1 MKTRYGTSQ
10 ASTITNVHRAKKF
23 RVYIKHNQKLYEI
36 FQVIFHLPK
45 LTNKLQIFVAFPEF
59 MSSKGLVSKVTFP
72 ANKKK
77 AKKLSLV
84 PGGKTTSH
92 LVKYSHAENGYAHFS
107 QDKKVYGNVIYNQS
121 NPLTD
126 TTDHLFTIQIQ
137 GLGGFDSMITSK
149 RKDSKI
155 TDLDFELKDD
165 QKALKF
171 TGWWYNV
178 KNIRVNQ
185 ENGGPLAQMKMNDG
199 TYKVGFLISLPT
211 GSKYDQY
218 FLFLTGEL
226 IPLLSKRKQSLLTFI
241 GGFDKKEIANDLSK
255 DMNFLSFI
263 YPASDYNKLLKK
275 INTIDFMP
283 A

>member
-1 MKTRYGTSQ
+1 MP
-10 ASTITNVHRAKKF
+10 STDTTTNVLRSKRFGVHVKSNG
-23 RVYIKHNQKLYEI
+23 ILYEI
-36 FQVIFHLPK
+36 FQIIFHLSK
-45 LTNKLQIFVAFPEF
+45 SSQNFQIFVTFPKF
-59 MSSKGLVSKVTFP
+59 ISSNGLVSKVTFP

-121 NPLTD
+121 NPLTK

-137 GLGGFDSMITSK
+137 GINGFTSTKTSK
-149 RKDSKI
+149 RKTIKTIDI
-155 TDLDFELKDD
+155 DFELKDS
-165 QKALKF
+165 QKAIKF

-185 ENGGPLAQMKMNDG
+185 KNGGPLAQMKMNDG
-199 TYKVGFLISLPT
+199 TYKKGFLISFPE

-218 FLFLTGEL
+218 FLFLAGEL
-226 IPLLSKRKQSLLTFI
+226 IPLLSKKKQSLLTFI

-263 YPASDYNKLLKK
+263 YPASNYKKLLKK
-275 INTIDFMP
+275 INTIDFLP
-283 A
+283 T